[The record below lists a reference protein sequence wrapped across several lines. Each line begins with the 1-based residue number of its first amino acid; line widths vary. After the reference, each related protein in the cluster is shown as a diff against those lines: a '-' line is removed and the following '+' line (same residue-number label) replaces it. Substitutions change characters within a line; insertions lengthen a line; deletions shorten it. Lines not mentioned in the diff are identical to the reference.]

1 MTPTTDLNSPMLL
14 PPFNGDF
21 TTDEQL
27 SLISRIAAASIGSQG
42 TVGGLIIAG
51 IVSVTTVKLM
61 SSLTYFHTKLFKTIG
76 WRVLVGVGGIY
87 LSVYAYE
94 RLSWTNKAKERKF
107 KEQYVRHATRKLKL
121 IVDLTSANCSHQV
134 QQ

>member
-1 MTPTTDLNSPMLL
+1 L
-14 PPFNGDF
+14 
-21 TTDEQL
+21 Q
-27 SLISRIAAASIGSQG
+27 
-42 TVGGLIIAG
+42 
-51 IVSVTTVKLM
+51 
-61 SSLTYFHTKLFKTIG
+61 LFKTIG
-76 WRVLVGVGGIY
+76 WRVLLAVGGIY